1 MSTGGKA
8 TTGATGTRG
17 TGDTA
22 ALDAGVVADPRRGR
36 LAAMARRR
44 NPLPKGTAA
53 VGVGLMLSGVTSYVF
68 LSLSSRAL
76 GVDKYAPLGLL
87 WTTLF
92 LLGPGLFLP
101 VEQEVSR
108 ALAERAAQKIGGA
121 PVIRKAGLLA
131 AGLLGTVL
139 LGLAIG
145 APALLDKLFDD
156 QVLLLIGLAIGLIGT
171 ALGHLVRGTCSGQGR
186 FRAYAIFLGADGL
199 LRVAMCGAL
208 VATGVDT
215 AGPYGIAVG
224 LAPLLAVPISLWGEK
239 GLLQPGREAK
249 WKEVSG
255 ALAALLVGSIL
266 SFTLIN
272 GSPLAIKYF
281 GSEAEEAD
289 AGRFLNGLII
299 ARVPLFLFQAVQ
311 ASLLPRLSA
320 LAGSGRIAEFR
331 SGMWNLLL
339 VTIGLGGVATVT
351 AFAVGPQAVLL
362 MFGEE
367 YRLDHRTLGL
377 LALGCALYMIA
388 SALAQAVIALNGHRW
403 VAMSWAIGVIT
414 FVVTAAVA
422 ADDLFLR
429 VEIGLLA
436 GSGAA
441 VLAMALS
448 LIARLASGAKP
459 DHGSVI
465 EALHDLPLEP

>member
-1 MSTGGKA
+1 MTSGGEQANGK
-8 TTGATGTRG
+8 
-17 TGDTA
+17 
-22 ALDAGVVADPRRGR
+22 
-36 LAAMARRR
+36 LAAVARR
-44 NPLPKGTAA
+44 NPLPKGTLA
-53 VGVGLMLSGVTSYVF
+53 VGVGLLLSGVTSYVF

-76 GVDKYAPLGLL
+76 GAEAYAPLGLL
-87 WTTLF
+87 WTAMF

-108 ALAERAAQKIGGA
+108 ALAERAAQQEGGA

-131 AGLLGTVL
+131 AGLLGAVL
-139 LGLAIG
+139 LGIALAS
-145 APALLDKLFDD
+145 PALLDKLFDD
-156 QVLLLIGLAIGLIGT
+156 QILLLLGLAIGMVGT
-171 ALGHLVRGTCSGQGR
+171 AAGHLARGACSGQNR
-186 FRAYAIFLGADGL
+186 FRAYAVFLGADGV

-208 VATGVDT
+208 VAAGVDE
-215 AGPYGIAVG
+215 AGPYGVAVG
-224 LAPLLAVPISLWGEK
+224 LAPVLAVPIALWGEK
-239 GLLQPGREAK
+239 ELLKPGREAT

-255 ALAALLVGSIL
+255 ALATLLVGSIL

-281 GSEAEEAD
+281 GTEAEEAD

-311 ASLLPRLSA
+311 ASLLPRLSS
-320 LAGSGRIAEFR
+320 LAGAGRIAEFR
-331 SGMWNLLL
+331 NGMWNLMM
-339 VTIGLGGVATVT
+339 VTVAIGGIASIG
-351 AFAVGPQAVLL
+351 AFAVGPQVVLL

-367 YRLDHRTLGL
+367 FELDHRTLGL

-388 SALAQAVIALNGHRW
+388 SALGQAVIALSGHRW
-403 VAMSWAIGVIT
+403 VALSWAIGVVA

-429 VEIGLLA
+429 VELGLLA

-441 VLAMALS
+441 VLAMALA
-448 LIARLASGAKP
+448 LIARLGSGEQPLPGA
-459 DHGSVI
+459 VI
-465 EALHDLPLEP
+465 EALHEIPMEP

>member
-1 MSTGGKA
+1 M
-8 TTGATGTRG
+8 
-17 TGDTA
+17 
-22 ALDAGVVADPRRGR
+22 
-36 LAAMARRR
+36 
-44 NPLPKGTAA
+44 A
-53 VGVGLMLSGVTSYVF
+53 VGVGLLLSGITSYGF
-68 LSLSSRAL
+68 LSLSARAL
-76 GVDKYAPLGLL
+76 GPDEYAPLGLL
-87 WTTLF
+87 WTAMF

-108 ALAERAAQKIGGA
+108 ALAERAARHEGGA
-121 PVIRKAGLLA
+121 PVIRRAGLLA
-131 AGLLGTVL
+131 AALLGAVL

-156 QVLLLIGLAIGLIGT
+156 QVLLLIGLALGLLGT
-171 ALGHLVRGTCSGQGR
+171 ALGHLARGACSGQGR
-186 FRAYAIFLGADGL
+186 FRPYAVFLGADGV
-199 LRVAMCGAL
+199 LRLAMCGAL
-208 VATGVDT
+208 VASGVDS

-224 LAPLLAVPISLWGEK
+224 LAPVLALPVALWSQR
-239 GLLQPGREAK
+239 GLLQPGREAS

-255 ALAALLVGSIL
+255 ALAALLLGSIL

-281 GSEAEEAD
+281 GSESEEAD

-320 LAGSGRIAEFR
+320 LAGSNRIGEFR

-339 VTIGLGGVATVT
+339 VTVGIGGAATLG
-351 AFAVGPQAVLL
+351 AFAIGPEIVLL
-362 MFGEE
+362 LFGEE
-367 YRLDHRTLGL
+367 FELDHRTLGL

-388 SALAQAVIALNGHRW
+388 SALAQAVIALGGHRW
-403 VAMSWAIGVIT
+403 VAVSWGAGVVA
-414 FVVTAAVA
+414 FVLTASIA

-429 VEIGLLA
+429 VELGLVA
-436 GSGAA
+436 GSAAA

-448 LIARLASGAKP
+448 LIARLAGGANP
-459 DHGSVI
+459 DQGSVI